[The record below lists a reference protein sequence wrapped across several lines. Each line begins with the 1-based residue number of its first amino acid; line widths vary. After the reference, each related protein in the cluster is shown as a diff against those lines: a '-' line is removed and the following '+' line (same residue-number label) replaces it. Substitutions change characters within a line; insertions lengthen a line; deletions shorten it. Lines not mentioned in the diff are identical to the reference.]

1 MEDFITKKIKTS
13 AGMPGALSL
22 KPKPPIKKIFNRK
35 LITADEYNNLLN
47 KLKEC
52 HLLLNAYI
60 KSIGKNNLGQNDQ

>member
-1 MEDFITKKIKTS
+1 
-13 AGMPGALSL
+13 MPGALSL
-22 KPKPPIKKIFNRK
+22 KPKPPIKKTFNRK